1 MSEVQVGRV
10 KWFNGSRGFGFI
22 TNLSSNE
29 DIFVH
34 HSSLVINTTEQT
46 DFWKT
51 LYQGEYVQFSVST
64 EEEKQ
69 QAVSVTGIQSGPLQC
84 ESRPRRRF
92 QRRRTLS
99 DTNNTR
105 GGYRGRG
112 RGRGGRRLGSD
123 RNQPQNQTAQE
134 ENQTEENQA
143 DEQ

>member
-99 DTNNTR
+99 DTNTDKYFPIFTKEWNSINSTSCHIFAYSSR
-105 GGYRGRG
+105 HCM
-112 RGRGGRRLGSD
+112 
-123 RNQPQNQTAQE
+123 
-134 ENQTEENQA
+134 
-143 DEQ
+143 